1 MLLFCVIISLQR
13 NIEKNYEEGD
23 ERESIFNDIPA
34 LDEKRKTEEKQ
45 T

>member
-1 MLLFCVIISLQR
+1 MRLVAFRKRL